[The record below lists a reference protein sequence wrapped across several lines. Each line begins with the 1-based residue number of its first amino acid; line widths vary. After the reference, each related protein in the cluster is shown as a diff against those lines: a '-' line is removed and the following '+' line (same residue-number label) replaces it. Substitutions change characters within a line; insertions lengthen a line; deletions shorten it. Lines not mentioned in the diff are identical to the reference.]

1 MNSDPH
7 PNRRFPDKEM
17 TVIPEWIYLRALV
30 CCLCTRFDDERGEVV
45 EKVLLVAIFAGL
57 AIGVGALI
65 VDRVTA
71 RANEIPLR

>member
-1 MNSDPH
+1 M
-7 PNRRFPDKEM
+7 
-17 TVIPEWIYLRALV
+17 PEWTYLRALIS
-30 CCLCTRFDDERGEVV
+30 CLCARFVDDERGSELV

-65 VDRVTA
+65 ADRVTA